1 MTEQHHGGAA
11 VTDTILHLLTTMQDQ
26 LNRMEGKLESL
37 VPRPEYE
44 AFKLHVESALRD
56 VHTHKDS
63 AHARIEHAI
72 AVNGK
77 AIEAVDAKVDAAERD
92 RNAWAR
98 DTNLKVWLAI
108 LAAALSIA
116 IGFIVRAF

>member
-1 MTEQHHGGAA
+1 M
-11 VTDTILHLLTTMQDQ
+11 TDTILHLLTTMQDQ

-56 VHTHKDS
+56 VHTNKDS
-63 AHARIEHAI
+63 SHARIEQAI
-72 AVNGK
+72 AQNGK

-92 RNAWAR
+92 RNSWAR
-98 DTNLKVWLAI
+98 DVNLKVWLAI
-108 LAAALSIA
+108 LGAGLSIA
-116 IGFIVRAF
+116 VGFIARALA